1 MNLSRLFL
9 GALFWFACA
18 GLAGAQADLGSI
30 KRIAI
35 DPQIAEPE
43 IPLIQGP
50 GNFKAF
56 MLGGGIGVAIDQQTA
71 GNAFREYMRRNHID
85 LPKIVHQSFK
95 TVLEE
100 QKILADGAADATLK
114 LAINNY
120 GFGAAGFFAG
130 DDRRPL
136 MNVTASL
143 VSGAGNVVWTKT
155 DYLTNLSKLTDV
167 YTYDQLAAN
176 PQLTVKSLGQ
186 VSLLVAREILS
197 DLKQ

>member
-1 MNLSRLFL
+1 MNVFRLSL
-9 GALFWFACA
+9 GALFWFACIA
-18 GLAGAQADLGSI
+18 AAQTDLASV

-43 IPLIQGP
+43 IPLIQSP

-71 GNAFREYMRRNHID
+71 GKAFREYMRRNNID
-85 LPKIVHQSFK
+85 LSKIVHESFK

-100 QKILADGAADATLK
+100 RRILAKGAPDATLK
-114 LAINNY
+114 LAVNNY
-120 GFGAAGFFAG
+120 GFGAAGFFGG

-136 MNVTASL
+136 MNITASL
-143 VSGAGNVVWTKT
+143 VSGGHVVWTKT
-155 DYLTNLSKLTDV
+155 DYITNLSRLTDV
-167 YTYDQLAAN
+167 HTYDQLAAS
-176 PQLTVKSLGQ
+176 PELTVKSLGQ